1 MPRVPPA
8 PVAGFLA
15 RSATGSGAR
24 SHMMTVRTAAAGGV
38 VPSAGDQR
46 SVMGKA
52 IVDPE
57 ELRRFAQDLKR
68 FNNELKNQ
76 MQILNGRFISLGQT
90 WRDQE
95 HRKFAQQFEE
105 TIRSLIRFQEVSVEQ
120 IPFLLRKA
128 EQIEEYLR

>member
-1 MPRVPPA
+1 
-8 PVAGFLA
+8 
-15 RSATGSGAR
+15 
-24 SHMMTVRTAAAGGV
+24 
-38 VPSAGDQR
+38 
-46 SVMGKA
+46 MGKA

-76 MQILNGRFISLGQT
+76 MQILNGRFIALGQT

-95 HRKFAQQFEE
+95 QRKFAQQFEE
-105 TIRSLIRFQEVSVEQ
+105 TVRTLNRFMEVSVEQ

-128 EQIEEYLR
+128 EQIDEYLR

>member
-1 MPRVPPA
+1 
-8 PVAGFLA
+8 
-15 RSATGSGAR
+15 
-24 SHMMTVRTAAAGGV
+24 
-38 VPSAGDQR
+38 
-46 SVMGKA
+46 MGKA

-95 HRKFAQQFEE
+95 HRKFAEQFEE
-105 TIRSLIRFQEVSVEQ
+105 TMRSLSRFHEVSVEQ

>member
-1 MPRVPPA
+1 
-8 PVAGFLA
+8 
-15 RSATGSGAR
+15 
-24 SHMMTVRTAAAGGV
+24 
-38 VPSAGDQR
+38 
-46 SVMGKA
+46 MGKA
-52 IVDPE
+52 IVEPE

-95 HRKFAQQFEE
+95 QRKFAQQFEE
-105 TIRSLIRFQEVSVEQ
+105 TIRTLSRFMEVSAEQ

-128 EQIEEYLR
+128 EQIDEYLR

>member
-1 MPRVPPA
+1 
-8 PVAGFLA
+8 
-15 RSATGSGAR
+15 
-24 SHMMTVRTAAAGGV
+24 
-38 VPSAGDQR
+38 
-46 SVMGKA
+46 MGKA

-76 MQILNGRFISLGQT
+76 MQILNGRFIALGQT

-95 HRKFAQQFEE
+95 HRKFAQQFED
-105 TIRSLIRFQEVSVEQ
+105 TMRTLIRFNEVSVEQ
-120 IPFLLRKA
+120 IPYLLRKA